1 MKSTGC
7 TPFADEPEKVFAG
20 GVPTMENSFHSGPTI
35 PKRFSKTE
43 RDSPAVFRCSLQ
55 GGLKGGT
62 AIRGPPERGLRVA
75 AGIRLGANPLQVTE
89 MEEAQRIPFCL
100 PFFRIS
106 LSPFG
111 DNIDHEDILLA
122 DETASSY

>member
-1 MKSTGC
+1 
-7 TPFADEPEKVFAG
+7 
-20 GVPTMENSFHSGPTI
+20 
-35 PKRFSKTE
+35 
-43 RDSPAVFRCSLQ
+43 
-55 GGLKGGT
+55 
-62 AIRGPPERGLRVA
+62 
-75 AGIRLGANPLQVTE
+75 

>member
-1 MKSTGC
+1 MNLKKCLRAGFLQWRTHFILGRQFQDGSVTLKEILQPFST
-7 TPFADEPEKVFAG
+7 
-20 GVPTMENSFHSGPTI
+20 SG
-35 PKRFSKTE
+35 RML
-43 RDSPAVFRCSLQ
+43 LQ

-62 AIRGPPERGLRVA
+62 AIGGPPERGLRVA
-75 AGIRLGANPLQVTE
+75 AGIGLRANPAQVTE
-89 MEEAQRIPFCL
+89 MEEAQRIAFCL

-106 LSPFG
+106 LSLFG